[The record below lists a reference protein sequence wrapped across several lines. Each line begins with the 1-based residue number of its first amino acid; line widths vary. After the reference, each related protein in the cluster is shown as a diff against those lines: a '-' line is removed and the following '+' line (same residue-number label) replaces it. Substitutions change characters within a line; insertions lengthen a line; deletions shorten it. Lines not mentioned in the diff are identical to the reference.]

1 MLTLAVHQFSL
12 IVIIPIYVLGSRP
25 VQLVFLYHDLISG
38 FPVAYMLHGVELL
51 PQLLETEQ
59 NNTFNQQETRKNTGK
74 SSGHFLVGEIAINRG
89 GG

>member
-12 IVIIPIYVLGSRP
+12 IVIIPIDVLGSRP
-25 VQLVFLYHDLISG
+25 VQLGFLLYHDLISG
-38 FPVAYMLHGVELL
+38 FPVSGVELL

-59 NNTFNQQETRKNTGK
+59 NNTFNQQETRKTKGK
-74 SSGHFLVGEIAINRG
+74 SSGHFLVGETAINRG